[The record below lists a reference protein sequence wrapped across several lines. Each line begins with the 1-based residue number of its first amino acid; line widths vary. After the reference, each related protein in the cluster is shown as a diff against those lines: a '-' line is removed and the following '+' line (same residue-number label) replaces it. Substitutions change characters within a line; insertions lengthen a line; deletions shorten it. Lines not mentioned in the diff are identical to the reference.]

1 MSDTK
6 EWTMAARRRRRVVR
20 RRPLDVF
27 DNPFATRDSDG
38 VRRIHRNDGR
48 WAKPTW
54 STRRGVRARK
64 NPSIYANPS
73 KDARGRVHKNNGQ
86 FAKPPWSKGKAAK
99 RVRAR
104 HHAPIPWEKRMLAA
118 RRKAMKARKNPSR
131 RNPFLDTRNRVH
143 RNDGRFAKSP
153 YSMPRDWMT
162 TEHGRIPW
170 LPARANPSGWGNR
183 DMDLI
188 FDNPRGRKP
197 AKKKP
202 AKRKTAAKK
211 PAKRKVARRAAPKKP
226 AKRKAAKRRA
236 PVKTSVGTVK
246 RVYSKRDSLRRYVS
260 PFRGIRMHS
269 AGHFRSRKLRKPTSV
284 RMARSTEPMIGQY
297 RFGVSAHRGAP
308 VVAPFK
314 VPAPRESA
322 YRRAAPRS
330 HRITTEAYANPTRRR
345 KGRKTRRTR
354 RTRR

>member
-1 MSDTK
+1 
-6 EWTMAARRRRRVVR
+6 MAARRRRRVVR

-73 KDARGRVHKNNGQ
+73 RDARGRIHKNNGE

-104 HHAPIPWEKRMLAA
+104 KAAPIPWEKKMLAA
-118 RRKAMKARKNPSR
+118 RRKAMKARRNPSR

-162 TEHGRIPW
+162 TEHGGIPW
-170 LPARANPSGWGNR
+170 LPARANPSGWGDR

-188 FDNPRGRKP
+188 FDNP
-197 AKKKP
+197 AKKKAKKKTAKKSTKRKAP
-202 AKRKTAAKK
+202 KKTAKKTTKRKTTK
-211 PAKRKVARRAAPKKP
+211 RRAAPK
-226 AKRKAAKRRA
+226 RK
-236 PVKTSVGTVK
+236 
-246 RVYSKRDSLRRYVS
+246 
-260 PFRGIRMHS
+260 IRML
-269 AGHFRSRKLRKPTSV
+269 GKGNFRSRKLKPGPKIRMLSASNFRSRRLRRPTTV
-284 RMARSTEPMIGQY
+284 RMIGSREPMLGQY
-297 RFGVSAHRGAP
+297 RFGPSRPVGTGVSMP
-308 VVAPFK
+308 PPFR
-314 VPAPRESA
+314 VPAPKESP
-322 YRRAAPRS
+322 YRRSAPRS
-330 HRITTEAYANPTRRR
+330 HRLTTEAYANPTRRR